1 MNEFVKKLIKQLELF
16 ETTKIVNYDDDD
28 FIILKKDDTNI
39 INGYR
44 NPFRTRVKAS

>member
-1 MNEFVKKLIKQLELF
+1 MYDLFKKFVKQLELF
-16 ETTKIVNYDDDD
+16 ETTKIINYDD

-44 NPFRTRVKAS
+44 NPFRTRIKAT